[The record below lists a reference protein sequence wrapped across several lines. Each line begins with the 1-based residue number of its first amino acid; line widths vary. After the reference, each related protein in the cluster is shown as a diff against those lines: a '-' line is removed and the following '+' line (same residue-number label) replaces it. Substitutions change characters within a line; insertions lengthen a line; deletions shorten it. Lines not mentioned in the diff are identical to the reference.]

1 MKRLVLLVVVVFGT
15 IAAQGQ
21 YNQSTR
27 KGNGQSLTLNRFY
40 FGGGGGLGA
49 GTDAYG
55 YSYTYFSL
63 LPVIGYRLTDQ
74 FSVGASITY
83 QQYNYKNTPI
93 GSYAFTQYG
102 IGPFVRYT
110 FNQIFFQAEYDL
122 INAPSYNN
130 VGEVVHANYS
140 RLFFGL
146 GYSFPLGRK
155 GAINT
160 LAMYDVLYKL
170 PSVFNSPFVLRIYFT
185 I

>member
-1 MKRLVLLVVVVFGT
+1 MKRFVLLMAVAFVSIG
-15 IAAQGQ
+15 AEAQ

-27 KGNGQSLTLNRFY
+27 KGNGQSLSLDRFY

-49 GTDAYG
+49 GTDPYG

-63 LPVIGYRLTDQ
+63 LPVIGYRVTDQ
-74 FSVGASITY
+74 FSVGVSITF

-93 GSYAFTQYG
+93 GNYAFTQYG
-102 IGPFVRYT
+102 FGPFVRYSL
-110 FNQIFFQAEYDL
+110 NPLFFQVEYDL

-155 GAINT
+155 GGIHT
-160 LAMYDVLYKL
+160 LAMYDVLYKV
-170 PSVFNSPFVLRIYFT
+170 PSVFNSPFVLRVYFT
-185 I
+185 L

>member
-1 MKRLVLLVVVVFGT
+1 MKKFGLLIVVIFGVLTVQ
-15 IAAQGQ
+15 AQ

-27 KGNGQSLTLNRFY
+27 EGKGLSLDRFY

-49 GTDAYG
+49 GTDSYG
-55 YSYTYFSL
+55 TQYTYFSL
-63 LPVIGYRLTDQ
+63 LPVIGYRVTDP
-74 FSVGASITY
+74 FSVGASITF

-93 GSYAFTQYG
+93 GNYSFTQYG
-102 IGPFVRYT
+102 IGPFARYS
-110 FNQIFFQAEYDL
+110 FDQIFFQVEYDI
-122 INAPSYNN
+122 INAPSYNS

-146 GYSFPLGRK
+146 GYSFPIGAK
-155 GAINT
+155 GAVHT